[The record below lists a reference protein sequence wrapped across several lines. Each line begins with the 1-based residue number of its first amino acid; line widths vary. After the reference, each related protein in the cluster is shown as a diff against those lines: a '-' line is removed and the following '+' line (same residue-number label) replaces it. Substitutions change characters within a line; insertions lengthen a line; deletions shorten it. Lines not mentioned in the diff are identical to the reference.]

1 MAALHFGRLMVE
13 PPPRRRPRPGSLERP
28 VSTRIYRAAWLIVLV
43 PLLVAAFSVGRPVA
57 LQQPRLPP
65 SFDGTTAVQ
74 FATQLASNEPN
85 RSPGSDG
92 AADATN
98 RVAQQL
104 LDYGFEVERQEFS
117 AEIPGRGRQ
126 TLVNLIAV
134 PPPRG
139 EGIIRS
145 QQTIVVMAHRDNYG
159 DFPGAN
165 DNASGTGALLE
176 LARNVGTASVSH
188 TLVFLSTDGGA
199 YGGLGAAEFARD
211 ERFADRVIA
220 VINLDALAGSGPPR
234 LEFAGDTPRSPASA
248 LVATAEQSVLAEAEV
263 LPERPGAVGQLVDL
277 AFPFSLYEQAPFIG
291 HGTPA
296 VTLTTG
302 GERPPRPAGDTLA
315 ALEGA
320 KLDALGRSAQ
330 ALLGAIDAA
339 AEVARGTDSY
349 VWVGSRL
356 IRGWTIQFVLLAALI
371 PFLAATVDLFAR
383 CRRRHI
389 ALKPAL
395 RSFLSRLGVWLWAG
409 ALFAFFAAVGILP
422 DAEPRPIAPDT
433 AVAQDWPAAALAAL
447 LGLSALGW
455 LVARPRLMP
464 KGEVD
469 HTEELGG
476 HLAAMLA
483 LAAVALVVAAHN
495 PYALLFLL
503 PSLHAWL
510 WLPHV
515 SQRAVAARL
524 AVYAAGF
531 AGPLLLLGSFAF
543 RFELGLDAVWYVLA
557 LVAVGYVPVTLALA
571 FLAWGAVAAQIG
583 ALAVGRYAP
592 YPTAAERPP
601 RGPIRETIRQL
612 VLWRRARGEPAEAE
626 LEEPEE
632 ANLVAGG

>member
-1 MAALHFGRLMVE
+1 MAGLHFGRLMVE

-28 VSTRIYRAAWLIVLV
+28 VSTRIYRAAWVVVLV
-43 PLLVAAFSVGRPVA
+43 PLLVAAFSVGRPIS

-65 SFDGTTAVQ
+65 SFDRTTAMQ
-74 FATQLASNEPN
+74 FATELARNEPD
-85 RSPGSDG
+85 RSPGSPS
-92 AADATN
+92 AEDATN
-98 RVAQQL
+98 RVARQL
-104 LDYGFEVERQEFS
+104 VEYGFTVERQEFS
-117 AEIPGRGRQ
+117 AEIPGLGRQ
-126 TLVNLIAV
+126 PLVNLIAV
-134 PPPRG
+134 APARG

-145 QQTIVVMAHRDNYG
+145 QQTIVVMAHRDNLG
-159 DFPGAN
+159 NFPGAN

-176 LARNVGTASVSH
+176 LARNIGTATVSH

-211 ERFADRVIA
+211 ERFADRLVA
-220 VINLDALAGSGPPR
+220 VINLDALAGEGAPR
-234 LEFAGDTPRSPASA
+234 LEFASDTPRSPASA
-248 LVATAEQSVLAEAEV
+248 LLATAEESVLAEAEV
-263 LPERPGAVGQLVDL
+263 LPERPGAIAQLVDL

-291 HGTPA
+291 HGAPA

-302 GERPPRPAGDTLA
+302 GARPPRPAGDTLA

-330 ALLGAIDAA
+330 ALLGALDAA
-339 AEVARGTDSY
+339 AEVTRGTDSY
-349 VWVGSRL
+349 VWVGTRL

-409 ALFAFFAAVGILP
+409 GLFAFFAVVGILP
-422 DAEPRPIAPDT
+422 NGAPRPIAPDT
-433 AVAQDWPAAALAAL
+433 PVAQDWPGAALAAL
-447 LGLSALGW
+447 LGLSAIGW

-464 KGEVD
+464 RRDLERTD
-469 HTEELGG
+469 ELGG

-483 LAAVALVVAAHN
+483 LAGVALVVAAHN
-495 PYALLFLL
+495 PYALVFLL

-510 WLPHV
+510 WLPHI
-515 SQRAVAARL
+515 SQGVAARL

-531 AGPLLLLGSFAF
+531 AGPLLLIGSFAV
-543 RFELGLDAVWYVLA
+543 RFELGLDALWYVLA
-557 LVAVGYVPVTLALA
+557 LVAVGYVPITLGLA
-571 FLAWGAVAAQIG
+571 FLAWGAAAAQVG

-592 YPTAAERPP
+592 YPAAAERPP

-612 VLWRRARGEPAEAE
+612 ILWRRARGEPAESE

-632 ANLVAGG
+632 ADLVAGG